1 MPGIVYLLTNQA
13 MPGLVKVGHIKDSAE
28 KNARDRMRELSYPS
42 GVPLPFEC
50 HYACEVEDAVE
61 VEQILL
67 NTFSDERINKKRE
80 FLAINPEKL
89 KEILQLTP
97 HKDVT
102 PPKDDFVADQEGR
115 SALEKT
121 KSIRPNFQFS
131 WVGIGIGAELS
142 FKSNKDKVAKVVSD
156 NKIEFEGAVYSLSS
170 AAKKILNDEGSDT
183 QGVSGPIYWMY
194 EGETLN
200 DRRTRMEADEE

>member
-13 MPGLVKVGHIKDSAE
+13 MPGLVKIGHIKDSAE
-28 KNARDRMRELSYPS
+28 KNATNRMRELSYPL

-50 HYACEVEDAVE
+50 YYACEVEDAFE
-61 VEQILL
+61 VEQILHRA
-67 NTFSDERINKKRE
+67 FPDERINKKRE
-80 FLAINPEKL
+80 FFAINPDKL

-102 PPKDDFVADQEGR
+102 PLKEDLVEDQEER

-142 FKSNKDKVAKVVSD
+142 FKSNKDKVAKVVSN
-156 NKIEFEGAVYSLSS
+156 NKIEFEGEMYSLSK
-170 AAKKILNDEGSDT
+170 AATKILNDEGSET
-183 QGVSGPIYWMY
+183 EGVSGPSYWMY
-194 EGETLN
+194 EGEKLN
-200 DRRTRMEADEE
+200 DRRTRMEADDE